1 MKDKKILIQIKH
13 LTKIFP
19 GVKALDDINV
29 DIYEGEIHALLGEN
43 GAGKST
49 LIKILTGAYLMN
61 EGEVII
67 NGEKVNINAPSDA
80 LKYRIGAIYQELTL
94 IPQLSIMENIY
105 LGFEPLRKQNPSI
118 IDWKRLKKQSYEILQ
133 ILGLNINPSIK
144 VSNLGMGIQQMIEIA
159 KVLVRHPK
167 VLIMDEPTS
176 SLSSE
181 EVKQL
186 FKVIKNLKERGITI
200 IYISHKLEE
209 IMELAD
215 RVTILRDGK
224 KIETV
229 NICDTNEEELIKM
242 MVGRKLK
249 EKFPKCISIK
259 TNEALRVKNLTG
271 KNFNDV
277 SFNVKHGEILGIYGL
292 VGAGRTELARAIFGA
307 DPIDKGE
314 IWVDGQLIR
323 IKSPIEAISHKIAFL
338 TEDRK
343 SQGLILKNTIEFN
356 INLPSLSIYF
366 KNKYLKLKDLAKR
379 ANNMINQLKIQPPNK
394 DLLCLNLSGGNQ
406 QKVVIAKWLLTNSK
420 IFIFDE
426 PTRGIDVGSK
436 VEVYNI
442 INSLLSK
449 GAAVIMISSELE
461 EILGMSDRIIV
472 MHEGK
477 ITGMFTREDATQ
489 EKIVAAA
496 IGRV

>member
-1 MKDKKILIQIKH
+1 
-13 LTKIFP
+13 
-19 GVKALDDINV
+19 
-29 DIYEGEIHALLGEN
+29 
-43 GAGKST
+43 
-49 LIKILTGAYLMN
+49 
-61 EGEVII
+61 
-67 NGEKVNINAPSDA
+67 
-80 LKYRIGAIYQELTL
+80 
-94 IPQLSIMENIY
+94 
-105 LGFEPLRKQNPSI
+105 
-118 IDWKRLKKQSYEILQ
+118 
-133 ILGLNINPSIK
+133 
-144 VSNLGMGIQQMIEIA
+144 
-159 KVLVRHPK
+159 
-167 VLIMDEPTS
+167 
-176 SLSSE
+176 
-181 EVKQL
+181 
-186 FKVIKNLKERGITI
+186 
-200 IYISHKLEE
+200 
-209 IMELAD
+209 
-215 RVTILRDGK
+215 
-224 KIETV
+224 
-229 NICDTNEEELIKM
+229 M

-477 ITGMFTREDATQ
+477 ITGMFTMYWPPFIWT
-489 EKIVAAA
+489 
-496 IGRV
+496 